1 MAKTI
6 VYSGQSFL
14 NKVLESTGNIS
25 NAFEMAL
32 LNNVSIT
39 ENIAIGTKLEISK
52 ITNNYIVDFFNED
65 NRPATDIR
73 IDIQSTQKLDYLLPG
88 LLPYLL

>member
-73 IDIQSTQKLDYLLPG
+73 IDIQSTQNLDYLLPG

>member
-1 MAKTI
+1 MSKTI
-6 VYSGQSFL
+6 VYNGQSFL

-39 ENIAIGTKLEISK
+39 DNIAIGTKLEISE

-65 NRPATDIR
+65 NRPATNI
-73 IDIQSTQKLDYLLPG
+73 IEDIQTSPTLDYLLPG